1 MINEDDYLAIS
12 GLQHF
17 SYCRR
22 QWALIHIEKQWADN
36 FLTVDGQM
44 MHKKAHDD
52 SSKELRGDVLTVR
65 GLSISSESLGI
76 TGKCDVVEFHRDE
89 TGISLQG
96 RDGLWKV
103 YPIEYKRGMPKANRC
118 DEAQLYAEAMCLEE
132 MLCTSIQ
139 EGAIFYGEVRR
150 REVVCFDADLRQLVK
165 ASFNEMRRIYE
176 NGYTP
181 KAKFGKQCR
190 DCSLN
195 QICLPELLDQRSVDV
210 YLEETLCEDF

>member
-17 SYCRR
+17 IYCRR

-118 DEAQLYAEAMCLEE
+118 DEA
-132 MLCTSIQ
+132 
-139 EGAIFYGEVRR
+139 
-150 REVVCFDADLRQLVK
+150 
-165 ASFNEMRRIYE
+165 
-176 NGYTP
+176 
-181 KAKFGKQCR
+181 
-190 DCSLN
+190 
-195 QICLPELLDQRSVDV
+195 
-210 YLEETLCEDF
+210 